1 MKILRYLVS
10 FRIMNVGLFGLL
22 DKCILFQYDMI
33 WYISK
38 NICTYIHMKNLLK
51 KAQVIKLFFWFRPLR
66 FICQLNGTVLWW
78 QVPMQNMVNVVKTL
92 YRNELWQ
99 VTLILLQL
107 LNHSNVA
114 MRMGFC
120 VQVSLELIIAGW
132 KHEISLVGCSN
143 YSLNFKYKYR
153 KSP

>member
-1 MKILRYLVS
+1 
-10 FRIMNVGLFGLL
+10 MNFQVGSSVFF
-22 DKCILFQYDMI
+22 D
-33 WYISK
+33 ISK

-92 YRNELWQ
+92 LQQWIVASHLNI
-99 VTLILLQL
+99 VTVAESLPC
-107 LNHSNVA
+107 SNA
-114 MRMGFC
+114 GGFLC
-120 VQVSLELIIAGW
+120 TSVPWTHYSWMKAW
-132 KHEISLVGCSN
+132 NNLVGCSN
-143 YSLNFKYKYR
+143 YFLNFKYKYR